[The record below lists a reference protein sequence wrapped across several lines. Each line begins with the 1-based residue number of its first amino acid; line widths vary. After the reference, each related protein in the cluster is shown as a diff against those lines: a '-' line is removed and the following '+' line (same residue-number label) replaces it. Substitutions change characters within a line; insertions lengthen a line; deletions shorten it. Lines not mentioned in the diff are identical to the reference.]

1 MFFLAFVFTWE
12 HRPANLRVSRVSPQC
27 SSSAD
32 SLRDIN
38 RSSHH
43 LRAYLRADYT
53 DVGIASEGILQEMC
67 QFRVTVRDVSK
78 LISVNNRP
86 PSVSTKDSN
95 AHEALVFSVS
105 LLITSRN
112 AKRLSSLISLY
123 IVVARNYELCPP
135 LIDVFSFTAPLRI

>member
-32 SLRDIN
+32 SLRDVN

-43 LRAYLRADYT
+43 LRAHLRADYT
-53 DVGIASEGILQEMC
+53 DVGIASEGILQEMR

-78 LISVNNRP
+78 LIPVSNHP
-86 PSVSTKDSN
+86 PSVSTKD
-95 AHEALVFSVS
+95 
-105 LLITSRN
+105 
-112 AKRLSSLISLY
+112 
-123 IVVARNYELCPP
+123 
-135 LIDVFSFTAPLRI
+135 